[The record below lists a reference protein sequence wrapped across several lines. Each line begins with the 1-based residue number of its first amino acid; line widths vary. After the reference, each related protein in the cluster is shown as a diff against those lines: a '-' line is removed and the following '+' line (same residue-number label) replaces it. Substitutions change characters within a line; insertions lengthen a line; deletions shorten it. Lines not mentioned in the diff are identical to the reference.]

1 MRFATS
7 FTLLV
12 TLTGLLV
19 GSPARAADPT
29 VPECLA
35 ASDASLKSGNEHQLR
50 AERTELLI
58 CSSSSCPSEI
68 RKECMRRVD
77 EVSASIPT
85 IVFEVKDPG
94 GIDLS
99 DVKVTMDGEVLAE
112 RLDGTALAIDPGL
125 HTFVFEAPNQPS
137 VSKQLVI
144 REAEKDRKESIQ
156 LGVAAEGAG
165 AQQPVAPA
173 ASSSGGGMPAQKVA
187 AIVALGIGVAGVAT
201 GSVFGV
207 MAMQKKDDAE
217 KLCPAECAD
226 KKGTDAWSDAKQAGT
241 FSTIGFIV
249 GGVGLAGAALLWF
262 TAPSST
268 QAQVGIGPGSIQLR
282 GSF

>member
-1 MRFATS
+1 MRFKTS
-7 FTLLV
+7 FLPLLA
-12 TLTGLLV
+12 LGGLLV

-29 VPECLA
+29 VSECLA
-35 ASDASLKSGNEHQLR
+35 ASDASLKSGNEHKLR
-50 AERTELLI
+50 AERVELLI
-58 CSSSSCPSEI
+58 CSSSSCPSDI

-77 EVSASIPT
+77 DVNASIPT

-125 HTFVFEAPNQPS
+125 HSFVFEAPNQPS
-137 VSKQLVI
+137 VTKQLVI

-156 LGVAAEGAG
+156 LGVAAAG
-165 AQQPVAPA
+165 DTADEPPA
-173 ASSSGGGMPAQKVA
+173 ASASASGGGMPAQKVL
-187 AIVALGIGVAGVAT
+187 AIVAAGIGVAGVAT

-217 KLCPAECAD
+217 KLCPDQCAD

-241 FSTIGFIV
+241 FSTIGFVV
-249 GGVGLAGAALLWF
+249 GGVGLAGAAVLWF
-262 TAPSST
+262 TAPSA
-268 QAQVGIGPGSIQLR
+268 QAKVGIGPGSIQLR